1 MAAVTIVVVVVT
13 VAAMVVMVVMGV
25 MAVMV
30 VVPSICD
37 IKSSTRPTHLI
48 FIAVWM
54 LLKLWHTLEEE
65 GSG

>member
-13 VAAMVVMVVMGV
+13 VAAMVVMVV